1 MRGSAEVSMF
11 RHVMVWLLL
20 VGSATAATPP
30 WLDAA
35 TPLATDDVLVL
46 PVLDVAKARAEDYNG
61 KPFGDAPRVGLIA
74 RVDGVALGNGAEDAS
89 RWSTLPD
96 NRLSW
101 QFAVKGPNALALD
114 FTFSR
119 FRLPSG
125 AELWIRSPDG
135 SDWIGPFT
143 DTDNQIHGRFHTPLL
158 HGSDAVLELIVP
170 ADRRDFVELELES
183 VNRMYRDLFTANLQK
198 SGSCNIDI
206 VCPQGAPYTEQSR
219 SVAHYQFQRG
229 TGTFVCTGQL
239 AATTQPGSDTTQPT
253 FLTAHH
259 CVSTAAEAQS
269 AVFYWRY
276 ESPTCR
282 TPGSSA
288 SGSSL
293 PLSSNHAASQ
303 SGASLLATHQPSDFT
318 VLRLA
323 NPVPTQAQAFW
334 SGWDRTESIPAAS
347 VSIHH
352 PAGHEKRIAL
362 NTDPLT
368 VSSSCIATTAVGTH
382 WRVNNWNQ
390 GTTEGGSSGA
400 GLWRSDSKRLIGVL
414 SGGDAACN
422 NLAGFDCFGRL
433 SSGWTG
439 GGSAASRVRDWLDPA
454 NSGATTVDGRAA
466 ASLQVTLSSP
476 AFTTLATA
484 GDTIAL
490 TATASGGNA
499 PYTYE
504 WDVDGDGV
512 FERRGSAARIDV
524 SYARRTA
531 TQVVV
536 RATDGSGT
544 VGTASRALDVRGPQ
558 IVAEAA
564 GQPAQACGNNDG
576 KIDPGERWTLPVRLT
591 NTGNAAFNAGN
602 ALFSASSAQTSAL
615 ALDDLDDGRVVN
627 AIQLG
632 GNGLLLYGQRRSIAV
647 MTTNGYISFNN
658 EETGLEFQNF
668 CSGGFA
674 FDERGPQLKPLNM
687 DLVVGTEPGDGLRY
701 RYFASCPR
709 QPEVDA
715 ATPQGCHVFQW
726 NGVTRWSGGNRFEFQ
741 AVAYARSGQIV
752 YQYRVAD
759 PTAGGSATIGI
770 INDTASDRLNVACN
784 SSNAAP
790 AQSAV
795 CIYPPGT
802 NPPSAPFG
810 PDAFG
815 NRGART
821 GNGTC
826 RYDYLDIAGTASAG
840 SPVLRL
846 PQAVPALAALNP
858 AASAVVN
865 VPFEV
870 DASAACGTPLGVD
883 YIAAVDNRAHWFQPN
898 TLGAGSVGTGCAPV
912 SNCSPQI
919 GPVPL
924 RQRGGLFFDTNRDG
938 NGLNTVLL
946 QVDNS
951 RQIFGGLWYTGE
963 RNHSPTWY
971 QLSGELYN
979 LAGEMPLR
987 RFRNT
992 AAPNGFA
999 VSSEVVGR
1007 AWVGFTAA
1015 ASPNTASD
1023 EMIHA
1028 WSIDGQGGGAERIRR
1043 LPQPF
1048 AQPNHTSAWYNQ
1060 NQDGWGLAIESL
1072 ATGGGNTL
1080 EFIAAYV
1087 YDASGAPR
1095 WVTGSLATVS
1105 GGTFAMLAYQP
1116 HCPGCPRYADVQQRT
1131 TAAGTLR
1138 IDYTSASA
1146 ARLSS
1151 ALTFPSTWPGTWVRN
1166 DLPILP
1172 LVPPSGVSAQ

>member
-1 MRGSAEVSMF
+1 ML
-11 RHVMVWLLL
+11 RHVFAWMLL
-20 VGSATAATPP
+20 VGCANAATPP
-30 WLDAA
+30 WHTDA
-35 TPLATDDVLVL
+35 TTLAPADTLQL
-46 PVLDVAKARAEDYNG
+46 PPLDVAKARAEDYNG

-74 RVDGVALGNGAEDAS
+74 RVKNIAAGAGSADAG
-89 RWSTLPD
+89 RWSTLAD
-96 NRLSW
+96 GRLAW
-101 QFAVKGPNALALD
+101 RLKVEGPNALALD
-114 FTFSR
+114 FSFRR
-119 FRLPSG
+119 FRLPAG
-125 AELWIRSPDG
+125 AELWIRTPDG

-143 DTDNQIHGRFHTPLL
+143 DADNQPHGLFFTPLL
-158 HGSDAVLELIVP
+158 HGSEAVLELVVP
-170 ADRRDFVELELES
+170 AERRDFVELELEG
-183 VNRMYRDLFTANLQK
+183 VNRMYRDLYSTGLQK

-206 VCPQGAPYTEQSR
+206 VCPQGVPYSEQSR

-229 TGTFVCTGQL
+229 SGAFLCTGQL
-239 AATTQPGSDTTQPT
+239 AATTQPGSDAAQPT

-303 SGASLLATHQPSDFT
+303 SGATLLATHQPTDFT

-323 NPVPTQAQAFW
+323 AAVPVQAQAYW

-362 NTDPLT
+362 NTDPLS
-368 VSSSCIATTAVGTH
+368 VSSSCISNTAAGTH

-390 GTTEGGSSGA
+390 GTTEQGSSGA

-422 NLAGFDCFGRL
+422 NIAGFDCFGRL
-433 SSGWTG
+433 SSAWTG
-439 GGSAASRVRDWLDPA
+439 GGSAATRVRDWLDPA
-454 NSGATTVDGRAA
+454 GSSPTTLEGRAA
-466 ASLQVTLSSP
+466 VSLQVGLSST

-484 GDTIAL
+484 GDTIAF
-490 TATASGGNA
+490 TASPSGGTA

-512 FERRGSAARIDV
+512 FERRGTQARVDV

-536 RATDGSGT
+536 RVTDAAGM

-558 IVAEAA
+558 IVAEPA
-564 GQPAQACGNNDG
+564 GAPVQACGNNDG

-591 NTGNAAFNAGN
+591 NTGNAAFTGGN
-602 ALFSASSAQTSAL
+602 ALFAASSAQTSAL
-615 ALDDLDDGRVVN
+615 QLDDLDDGRVVN

-632 GNGLLLYGQRRSIAV
+632 GSGLLLYGQRRTIAV
-647 MTTNGYISFNN
+647 MTTNGYISFDN
-658 EETGLEFQNF
+658 EETGLEYEHF
-668 CSGGFA
+668 CSGPFA
-674 FDERGPQLKPLNM
+674 SDQRGPQLRPLNM
-687 DLVVGTEPGDGLRY
+687 DLVVGTEPGDGMRY

-715 ATPQGCHVFQW
+715 ATAQGCHVFQW
-726 NGVTRWSGGNRFEFQ
+726 NGVTRWAGGNRFEFQ
-741 AVAYARSGQIV
+741 AIAYERSGQIV
-752 YQYRVAD
+752 YQYRTAD
-759 PTAGGSATIGI
+759 PLAGGAATIGI
-770 INDTASDRLNVACN
+770 INQDASIRLNVACN
-784 SSNAAP
+784 TANAAP

-802 NPPSAPFG
+802 QPASAPFG

-826 RYDYLDIAGTASAG
+826 RFDYLDIAGTSAG
-840 SPVLRL
+840 TQLLRL
-846 PQAVPALAALNP
+846 PQAAPAVPAINAGANT
-858 AASAVVN
+858 VVN

-870 DASAACGTPLGVD
+870 DAAAACGSPLGID

-898 TLGAGSVGTGCAPV
+898 TLAVGSVGAGCAPV
-912 SNCSPQI
+912 SSCSTEL
-919 GPVPL
+919 GPLPL
-924 RQRGGLFFDTNRDG
+924 LQRGGLFFDAARDG

-946 QVDNS
+946 RVDNR

-963 RNHSPTWY
+963 RNHAPTWY

-1007 AWVGFTAA
+1007 AWVGFTGG
-1015 ASPNTASD
+1015 SSSNPSN
-1023 EMIHA
+1023 EMIYA

-1043 LPQPF
+1043 LSEPF

-1060 NQDGWGLAIESL
+1060 NQDGWGIAIESL
-1072 ATGGGNTL
+1072 SGASNF
-1080 EFIAAYV
+1080 EFVAAYV

-1095 WVTGSLATVS
+1095 WVTGSLGTVS
-1105 GGTFAMLAYQP
+1105 GGTFPMLAYQP

-1131 TAAGTLR
+1131 SAAGTLR

-1146 ARLSS
+1146 ARISSTLS
-1151 ALTFPSTWPGTWVRN
+1151 FPAAWPGTWVRN

-1172 LVPPSGVSAQ
+1172 IVPPSGVSAQ